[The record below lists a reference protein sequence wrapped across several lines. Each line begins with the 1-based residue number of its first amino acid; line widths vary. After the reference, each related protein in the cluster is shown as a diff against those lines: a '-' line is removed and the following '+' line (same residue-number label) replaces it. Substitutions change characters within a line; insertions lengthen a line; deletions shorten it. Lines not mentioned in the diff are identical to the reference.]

1 MNLKGKDLISFEV
14 LSITVHMLQAGGERV
29 LHLFLCHL
37 AVPAVVSKTENG
49 KCFIK
54 VEPGHPWGLQS
65 ALCVCIYIC
74 MYVYIYLY
82 VFPPPYSSNLSLSFF
97 FFLRFIYFWLIWVFV
112 AARLSL
118 VVVSGGYS
126 SLQCVGFSL
135 RWFLT
140 WSTGSRVLK
149 LSSCSSRA

>member
-74 MYVYIYLY
+74 MYVYIY
-82 VFPPPYSSNLSLSFF
+82 
-97 FFLRFIYFWLIWVFV
+97 ICIFV
-112 AARLSL
+112 
-118 VVVSGGYS
+118 
-126 SLQCVGFSL
+126 
-135 RWFLT
+135 
-140 WSTGSRVLK
+140 
-149 LSSCSSRA
+149 

>member
-65 ALCVCIYIC
+65 ALCVCIY
-74 MYVYIYLY
+74 MYVCVYIF
-82 VFPPPYSSNLSLSFF
+82 VCISPPLQFQPLSFFF
-97 FFLRFIYFWLIWVFV
+97 FFLRFIYFWLLWVFV
-112 AARLSL
+112 AARLYL